1 MSDIA
6 TLCAMIADLRHRIS
20 RVSHDVK
27 MLHMPVKITATDDTG
42 PVHLAQVRGFPPE
55 VIDNMRVEQIY
66 GLASHAT
73 PGTDAVAVF
82 ASGDRSNGVII
93 ATGNQKY
100 RLRNLKPGEV
110 ALYDNAGNI
119 VKLAAGGN
127 IEITCP
133 TKVRVVTPRLE
144 VTGDIIDHCDEQDHT
159 DADMRTIY
167 NSHTHRGVQPGSG
180 NSGIPNQPQVAE
192 DEP

>member
-1 MSDIA
+1 M
-6 TLCAMIADLRHRIS
+6 
-20 RVSHDVK
+20 
-27 MLHMPVKITATDDTG
+27 
-42 PVHLAQVRGFPPE
+42 
-55 VIDNMRVEQIY
+55 
-66 GLASHAT
+66 

-127 IEITCP
+127 LEITCP